1 MAMPRRHTDLAV
13 LGAVLA
19 YLLACWLVVGP
30 GGTGASTS
38 LVIVG
43 IGLADLPPIALT
55 LGVFAVAL
63 RRHWY
68 GPLRKLL
75 VLLTE
80 ASALNLLSTLWFCVP
95 TLNQWGRS
103 GGVPMGDLFLVGLE
117 LCLVTAIFVERRRR
131 SARNLPIVSVD
142 LLVASGVFALL
153 VWYYLIAPGARYAG
167 QGLQWNAVTE
177 VLYPACDM
185 ALLLAAIA
193 SLLQF
198 GQQEASPARY
208 GIVLAALLLFSCD
221 AVFGVHLYLA
231 PLPHI
236 NLLVSILQELVVVA
250 LLYAGL
256 QYLRPEQP
264 QGQHSGAI
272 RQADPLLSPLSGV
285 SAAILFVLLLRE
297 HSSRLFDRDSMLTAG
312 AALLALLILLR
323 QFLSARRNERW
334 QQRHQRRLEAQ
345 VQARTAELSAAN
357 ATLSALAR
365 QDVLTGLCNRRG
377 FEEFFDQAW
386 QACLATGQTLSVL
399 LIDVDQFKAYNDHY
413 GHPAGDVCLRR
424 VAATLLATSRGPL
437 DTLARFGGEEF
448 VLLLPQ
454 ASSEEAMALARRI
467 LAAMVHVAL
476 PHAASSVA
484 PFVTVSIGVAGC
496 VPQAG
501 ERGQAELLA
510 EADRALYRA
519 KALGR
524 NRAVLQSQ

>member
-1 MAMPRRHTDLAV
+1 MAMSRRFTDLWV

-19 YLLACWLVVGP
+19 YLLVCWLVVGP
-30 GGTGASTS
+30 GGAGTSTS
-38 LVIVG
+38 LVVAG
-43 IGLADLPPIALT
+43 IGLADLPPIALA

-63 RRHWY
+63 RCHWH

-75 VLLTE
+75 VLLTG
-80 ASALNLLSTLWFCVP
+80 AVALNLLSTLWFCVP
-95 TLNQWGRS
+95 TLNHWGRS
-103 GGVPMGDLFLVGLE
+103 GGVPMGDLFLIALE
-117 LCLVTAIFVERRRR
+117 LCLVTALFVERRRR

-153 VWYYLIAPGARYAG
+153 VWYYLIAPGAHFGG

-185 ALLLAAIA
+185 ALLLAVIA

-198 GQQEASPARY
+198 GQQAASPARY
-208 GIVLAALLLFSCD
+208 GTVLAALLLFLCD
-221 AVFGVHLYLA
+221 AVFGVHLYIA
-231 PLPHI
+231 PLPH
-236 NLLVSILQELVVVA
+236 LELVVSILQELVVVA

-256 QYLRPEQP
+256 QYLRPEQAQSP
-264 QGQHSGAI
+264 RSAAI

-334 QQRHQRRLEAQ
+334 LQRHQRQLEDQ

-357 ATLSALAR
+357 AALSTMAR

-377 FEEFFDQAW
+377 FEEQFDLAW
-386 QACLATGQTLSVL
+386 VACRASGQPLSVL
-399 LIDVDQFKAYNDHY
+399 LIDVDQFKAYNDRY
-413 GHPAGDVCLRR
+413 GHPAGDACLRR

-454 ASSEEAMALARRI
+454 TLPEEALVLARRI
-467 LAAMVHVAL
+467 LAAMGHVAL

-496 VPQAG
+496 VPPAD

-524 NRAVLQSQ
+524 NRVVP